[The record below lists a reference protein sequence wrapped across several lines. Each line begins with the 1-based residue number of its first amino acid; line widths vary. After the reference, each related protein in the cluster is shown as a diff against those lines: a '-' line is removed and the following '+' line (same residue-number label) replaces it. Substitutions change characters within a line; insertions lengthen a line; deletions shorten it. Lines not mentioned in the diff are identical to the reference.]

1 MSSNRQQ
8 LPDVFLTVQDVSHCI
23 RELAEHKNRLYSR
36 AVALRVGVVAD
47 TSEPAVLS
55 DAAQT
60 ILSGTRQPT
69 VADVEAA
76 ITYLEKAL
84 TETTIVKIVAAAPL
98 SAGGQRRIVRWFRSL
113 TGQMVLCNFATD
125 NMIAGGVVVYTP
137 KRVFDYS
144 YTTQVTAQLSVLQKE
159 LLHG

>member
-1 MSSNRQQ
+1 MSSDRQQ
-8 LPDVFLTVQDVSHCI
+8 LADVLLTVQDVSHCI

-36 AVALRVGVVAD
+36 AVASRVGVVAGKK
-47 TSEPAVLS
+47 EPTILS

-60 ILSGTRQPT
+60 MLSGTRQPS
-69 VADVEAA
+69 VADVESA
-76 ITYLEKAL
+76 IAYLEKML
-84 TETTIVKIVAAAPL
+84 TETTIIKLVVAASL
-98 SAGGQRRIVRWFRSL
+98 SASGQRSIVRWFRAL

-125 NMIAGGVVVYTP
+125 NAIAGGVVVYTP

-144 YTTQVTAQLSVLQKE
+144 YTTQVTSQLSVLQKE